1 MGLRNMPWRHALRP
15 LSNFYTGCFSGTSL
29 PSFSSSHGNPTI
41 LPDVNVRA
49 PTDSFYQK
57 KYAFH
62 SNLALR
68 KIVFAVIWRQPCCK
82 WLLLH
87 AYHQRYATDRYMHNL
102 NICTHIF
109 TYVSGFEM
117 SKNTKVKKLSPR
129 TKKLKSKPRRVASSK
144 PSPPPEQPAKWRQK
158 CQRKPRLETLRTC
171 FPTWLIHLHS
181 PVRSKRRSILWAINT
196 GMCNKRG
203 KMHQFFLLPASMRL
217 QPVNI
222 WFEPTR
228 LTSLH

>member
-1 MGLRNMPWRHALRP
+1 MGLRNMTWRHTHCDHWAIFIPAVCPAP
-15 LSNFYTGCFSGTSL
+15 LL
-29 PSFSSSHGNPTI
+29 PSFSSSHGK
-41 LPDVNVRA
+41 PDVNPRA

-68 KIVFAVIWRQPCCK
+68 EIVFAVIWRQPRCK

-144 PSPPPEQPAKWRQK
+144 PSLPPEQPAKWRQK
-158 CQRKPRLETLRTC
+158 CQRKPRLETLRAC

-181 PVRSKRRSILWAINT
+181 PVRSKRRSILWSINT
-196 GMCNKRG
+196 GMCNQRG

-217 QPVNI
+217 QPVNM
-222 WFEPTR
+222 W
-228 LTSLH
+228 LTWLTPLH